1 MPLIV
6 RTKDFM
12 DGYDRLFPRGRSRVA
27 LYQRSLISFI
37 VIAVVITERHRA
49 QTTCPP

>member
-12 DGYDRLFPRGRSRVA
+12 DGYVVLQLRA
-27 LYQRSLISFI
+27 LLQPSLISFI
-37 VIAVVITERHRA
+37 VIVVVIITIPERHRA